1 MYDKIAFLF
10 PGQNS
15 QIIGMGQDLANE
27 FPEVREIF
35 RQLDQICEKPMS
47 KLCFEGPN
55 EELILTV
62 NQQPAIT
69 AVNLACLKVLN
80 IRGASAAVSA
90 GHSLGEFAALVS
102 AGVLTE
108 YDALRI
114 VKKRGELM
122 HRESL
127 SHPGVMAAV
136 MKLSIDKVSEIVD
149 KAKEKGLLAVAN
161 HNSEAQ
167 IVITGEAAPME
178 YAISLVQEEK
188 GKAVPLKVSGAWHC
202 DLMKGAVNEFREYM
216 EKITFLKPASDILFN
231 ATAGMECDPVKIKDI
246 MANQLTSPVRWYDII
261 LRMIEDKVDVMV
273 DVGPQKQMMGLVG
286 RILPKDSSIAAL
298 SVEDV
303 ESLNEFINLNGQ
315 SY

>member
-15 QIIGMGQDLANE
+15 QTIGMGQDLANE
-27 FPEVREIF
+27 YPEAREIF
-35 RQLDQICEKPMS
+35 RQLDEICEKPMS
-47 KLCFEGPN
+47 KLCFEGPG

-69 AVNLACLKVLN
+69 AVNLVCLKVLN
-80 IRGASAAVSA
+80 LKGIRAAVSA

-102 AGVLTE
+102 SGVLTE
-108 YDALRI
+108 YDAMRI

-127 SHPGVMAAV
+127 SHPGVMAAI
-136 MKLSIDKVSEIVD
+136 MKLTIDKVSEIVD
-149 KAKEKGLLAVAN
+149 RAKEKGLLAVAN

-167 IVITGEAAPME
+167 VVITGESEPME
-178 YAISLVQEEK
+178 YAISLVKEEK
-188 GKAVPLKVSGAWHC
+188 GKAIPLKVSGAWHC
-202 DLMKGAVNEFREYM
+202 DLMKGAVDEFREYM
-216 EKITFLKPASDILFN
+216 ENVTFSKPTSDILFN
-231 ATAGMECDPVKIKDI
+231 ATAGMEDDPEKIKDI

-261 LRMIEDKVDVMV
+261 LRMIEDRVDAMI
-273 DVGPQKQMMGLVG
+273 DVGPQKQMMGLAG
-286 RILPKDSSIAAL
+286 RTLPKDSNIAAL

-303 ESLNEFINLNGQ
+303 ASLNEFLKIKG
-315 SY
+315 

>member
-1 MYDKIAFLF
+1 MFDKIAFLF

-15 QIIGMGQDLANE
+15 QIIGMGKDLSDE

-35 RQLDQICEKPMS
+35 RQLDEVCEKPMS
-47 KLCFEGPN
+47 KLCFEGPS

-69 AVNLACLKVLN
+69 AVNLACLKVINLK
-80 IRGASAAVSA
+80 GVKASVSA
-90 GHSLGEFAALVS
+90 GHSLGEFPALVS

-108 YDALRI
+108 YDALKV

-127 SHPGVMAAV
+127 SNPGVMTAV
-136 MKLSIDKVSEIVD
+136 LKLSIDKVTEIVK
-149 KAKEKGLLAVAN
+149 KAQEKGLLAVAN

-167 IVITGEAAPME
+167 IVITGEPAPME
-178 YAISLVQEEK
+178 YAISLVKEQK
-188 GKAVPLKVSGAWHC
+188 GRAIPLKVSGAWHC
-202 DLMKGAVNEFREYM
+202 DLMKGAVDEFREYM
-216 EKITFLKPASDILFN
+216 EDISFSKPASTILFN
-231 ATAGMECDPVKIKDI
+231 ATAAMEDDPDKIKDI

-261 LRMIEDKVDVMV
+261 LRMIEDKVDAFV
-273 DVGPQKQMMGLVG
+273 DVGPQKQIMGLVG
-286 RILPKDSSIAAL
+286 RILPKDSNMAVC

-303 ESLNEFINLNGQ
+303 KSLNEFIKIAG
-315 SY
+315 

>member
-1 MYDKIAFLF
+1 MFDKIAFLF

-15 QIIGMGQDLANE
+15 QIIGMGKDLSDE

-35 RQLDQICEKPMS
+35 RQLDEVCEKPMS
-47 KLCFEGPN
+47 KLCFEGPS

-69 AVNLACLKVLN
+69 AVNLACLKVIKLK
-80 IRGASAAVSA
+80 GVKASVSA
-90 GHSLGEFAALVS
+90 GHSLGEFPALVS

-108 YDALRI
+108 YDALKV

-127 SHPGVMAAV
+127 SNPGVMTAV
-136 MKLSIDKVSEIVD
+136 LKLSIDKVTEIVK
-149 KAKEKGLLAVAN
+149 KAQEKGLLAVAN

-167 IVITGEAAPME
+167 IVITGEPAPME
-178 YAISLVQEEK
+178 YAISLVKEQK
-188 GKAVPLKVSGAWHC
+188 GRAIPLKVSGAWHC
-202 DLMKGAVNEFREYM
+202 DLMKGAVDEFREYM
-216 EKITFLKPASDILFN
+216 EGIPFSKPASTILFN
-231 ATAGMECDPVKIKDI
+231 AMAAMEDDPGKIKDI

-261 LRMIEDKVDVMV
+261 MRMIEDKVDAFV

-286 RILPKDSSIAAL
+286 RILPKDSNMTVC

-303 ESLNEFINLNGQ
+303 KSLNEFIKITE
-315 SY
+315 

>member
-35 RQLDQICEKPMS
+35 RQLDEICERPVS

-55 EELILTV
+55 EELTLTV

-80 IRGASAAVSA
+80 LKGGKASVSA

-136 MKLSIDKVSEIVD
+136 MKLSLDKVSEIVD
-149 KAKEKGLLAVAN
+149 RAKEKGLLAVAN

-167 IVITGEAAPME
+167 IVITGESAPME

-188 GKAVPLKVSGAWHC
+188 GRAVPLKVSGAWHC
-202 DLMKGAVNEFREYM
+202 DLMKGAVNEFRDYM
-216 EKITFLKPASDILFN
+216 EKITFSKPSSDILFN
-231 ATAGMECDPVKIKDI
+231 ATAGMECDPEKIKDI

-261 LRMIEDKVDVMV
+261 LRMIEDKVDAMV

-286 RILPKDSSIAAL
+286 RILPGDSSIEAL

-303 ESLNEFINLNGQ
+303 ESLNEFIKLNG
-315 SY
+315 

>member
-1 MYDKIAFLF
+1 MYKKIAFLF

-15 QIIGMGQDLANE
+15 QIIGMGKDLFDE
-27 FPEVREIF
+27 FTEAREIF
-35 RQLDQICEKPMS
+35 RQLDDICEKPMS
-47 KLCFEGPN
+47 KLCFEGPT

-69 AVNLACLKVLN
+69 AVNLACLKVMN
-80 IRGASAAVSA
+80 MKGIKAAVSA

-127 SHPGVMAAV
+127 THPGVMAAV
-136 MKLSIDKVSEIVD
+136 MKLPIEKVSKIVE
-149 KAKEKGLLAVAN
+149 KAKAKGVLAVAN
-161 HNSEAQ
+161 HNSAEQ

-178 YAISLVQEEK
+178 YALSLVKEEK

-202 DLMKGAVNEFREYM
+202 ALMKGAVDEFREYM
-216 EKITFLKPASDILFN
+216 EGFTFKRPSTTILFN
-231 ATAGMECDPVKIKDI
+231 ASANMENEPEKIKDI

-261 LRMIEDKVDVMV
+261 LRMIEEKVDAMV
-273 DVGPQKQMMGLVG
+273 DVGPQKQMMGLAA
-286 RILPKDSSIAAL
+286 RIVPEGSNIKLS
-298 SVEDV
+298 SVEGV
-303 ESLNEFINLNGQ
+303 QSLNEFIRMNV
-315 SY
+315 

>member
-1 MYDKIAFLF
+1 MYEKIAFLF

-15 QIIGMGQDLANE
+15 QIIGMGQDLADE
-27 FPEVREIF
+27 FPEAREIF
-35 RQLDQICEKPMS
+35 RQLDEICEKPMS

-55 EELILTV
+55 EELVLTV

-80 IRGASAAVSA
+80 LKGIKASVSA

-136 MKLSIDKVSEIVD
+136 MKLSIEKVSEIVD
-149 KAKEKGLLAVAN
+149 KVKEKGLLAVAN

-167 IVITGEAAPME
+167 IVITGESVPME
-178 YAISLVQEEK
+178 YAMALVKEEN
-188 GKAVPLKVSGAWHC
+188 GRAIPLNVSGAWHC
-202 DLMKGAVNEFREYM
+202 DLMKGAVDEFREYM
-216 EKITFLKPASDILFN
+216 ENITFLTPSSSILFN
-231 ATAGMECDPVKIKDI
+231 ATAGMENDPEKIKDI

-261 LRMIEDKVDVMV
+261 LRMIEENVNAMV
-273 DVGPQKQMMGLVG
+273 DVGPQRQMMGLAG
-286 RILPKDSSIAAL
+286 RILPKDSNIVVS

-303 ESLNEFINLNGQ
+303 GSLNDFISKNA
-315 SY
+315 

>member
-27 FPEVREIF
+27 FPEAREIF
-35 RQLDQICEKPMS
+35 RQLDEICEKPMS

-80 IRGASAAVSA
+80 IKGVKASVSA
-90 GHSLGEFAALVS
+90 GHSLGEFPALVS

-108 YDALRI
+108 YDALKI

-127 SHPGVMAAV
+127 SHPGVMTAV
-136 MKLSIDKVSEIVD
+136 LKLSIDKVTEIVE

-167 IVITGEAAPME
+167 IVITGESAPMD
-178 YAISLVQEEK
+178 YAISLVKDEQ
-188 GKAVPLKVSGAWHC
+188 GRAIPLKVSGAWHC

-216 EKITFLKPASDILFN
+216 EKFTFSKPASSILFN
-231 ATAGMECDPVKIKDI
+231 ATADMENDPEKIKDI

-261 LRMIEDKVDVMV
+261 LRMIEDKVDAMV

-286 RILPKDSSIAAL
+286 RIIPKESNIATC

-303 ESLNEFINLNGQ
+303 GTLDEFIKMNA
-315 SY
+315 

>member
-27 FPEVREIF
+27 FPEAREIF
-35 RQLDQICEKPMS
+35 SQLDEICEKSMS

-80 IRGASAAVSA
+80 LKGVKASVSA
-90 GHSLGEFAALVS
+90 GHSLGEFPALVS

-127 SHPGVMAAV
+127 SHPGVMTAV
-136 MKLSIDKVSEIVD
+136 MKLSIDQVTGIVN
-149 KAKEKGLLAVAN
+149 KASEKGLLAVAN

-167 IVITGEAAPME
+167 IVITGESAPME
-178 YAISLVQEEK
+178 YAISLVKEEK
-188 GKAVPLKVSGAWHC
+188 GKAIPLKVSGAWHC
-202 DLMKGAVNEFREYM
+202 DLMKGAVDEFREYM
-216 EKITFLKPASDILFN
+216 EDITFSKPTSDILFN
-231 ATAGMECDPVKIKDI
+231 ATAGMESDAEKIKDI
-246 MANQLTSPVRWYDII
+246 MANQLTNPVRWYDII
-261 LRMIEDKVDVMV
+261 LRMIEDRVDAMV

-286 RILPKDSSIAAL
+286 RILPKDSNIATS

-303 ESLNEFINLNGQ
+303 ESLNEFLKA
-315 SY
+315 SE

>member
-1 MYDKIAFLF
+1 MYDNIAFLF

-15 QIIGMGQDLANE
+15 QVIGMGQDLANE
-27 FPEVREIF
+27 FPEAREIF
-35 RQLDQICEKPMS
+35 RQLDEICEKPMS
-47 KLCFEGPN
+47 KLCFEGPG

-80 IRGASAAVSA
+80 LKGVKASVSA
-90 GHSLGEFAALVS
+90 GHSLGEFPALVS
-102 AGVLTE
+102 SGVLSE
-108 YDALRI
+108 YDALKI

-136 MKLSIDKVSEIVD
+136 MKLSIDKVTEIVE
-149 KAKEKGLLAVAN
+149 KAKSKGLLAVAN

-167 IVITGEAAPME
+167 IVITGESAPMD
-178 YAISLVQEEK
+178 YALTLVKEEK
-188 GKAVPLKVSGAWHC
+188 GKAIPLKVSGAWHC

-216 EKITFLKPASDILFN
+216 EGFTFNSPISTILFN
-231 ATAGMECDPVKIKDI
+231 ATAATENDPEKIKDI

-261 LRMIEDKVDVMV
+261 CRMIEDRVDTMV

-286 RILPKDSSIAAL
+286 RILPKDSNIATS

-303 ESLNEFINLNGQ
+303 ETLNEFLRAND
-315 SY
+315 

>member
-15 QIIGMGQDLANE
+15 QIIGMGKDLAKE
-27 FPEVREIF
+27 FPEAREIF
-35 RQLDQICEKPMS
+35 RLLDEICEKPMS
-47 KLCFEGPN
+47 KLCFEGPG

-80 IRGASAAVSA
+80 LKGVKASVSA
-90 GHSLGEFAALVS
+90 GHSLGEFPALVS

-127 SHPGVMAAV
+127 SHPGVMTAV
-136 MKLSIDKVSEIVD
+136 MKLSIDKVTEIVE

-167 IVITGEAAPME
+167 IVITGESAPME
-178 YAISLVQEEK
+178 YAISLVKEEK
-188 GKAVPLKVSGAWHC
+188 GKAIPLKVSGAWHC
-202 DLMKGAVNEFREYM
+202 DLMKGAVDEFREYM
-216 EKITFLKPASDILFN
+216 EDITFSEPTSDILFN
-231 ATAGMECDPVKIKDI
+231 ATADMESDSEKIKDI

-261 LRMIEDKVDVMV
+261 LRMIQDRVDAMV
-273 DVGPQKQMMGLVG
+273 DVGPQKQMMGLAG
-286 RILPKDSSIAAL
+286 RIIPKESNIATL

-303 ESLNEFINLNGQ
+303 GTLNEFIKMNV
-315 SY
+315 

>member
-1 MYDKIAFLF
+1 MYNKIAFLF

-15 QIIGMGQDLANE
+15 QTIGMGQDLKDE
-27 FPEVREIF
+27 FPEAREIF
-35 RQLDQICEKPMS
+35 RQLDDICEKPMS
-47 KLCFEGPN
+47 KLCFEGPG

-80 IRGASAAVSA
+80 LKGIKAALSA

-127 SHPGVMAAV
+127 SNPGVMAAV
-136 MKLSIDKVSEIVD
+136 MKLSIEKVTEIVE

-167 IVITGEAAPME
+167 VVITGESAPME
-178 YAISLVQEEK
+178 YAISLVKEEK
-188 GKAVPLKVSGAWHC
+188 GKAIPLKVSGAWHC
-202 DLMKGAVNEFREYM
+202 DLMKGAVDEFREYM
-216 EKITFLKPASDILFN
+216 ENVTFTKPVSSILFN
-231 ATAGMECDPVKIKDI
+231 ATADMENDPEKIKDI

-261 LRMIEDKVDVMV
+261 IRMIEDKVDALI

-286 RILPKDSSIAAL
+286 RILPKDSNIASL

-303 ESLNEFINLNGQ
+303 ESLNEFLKIKD
-315 SY
+315 

>member
-1 MYDKIAFLF
+1 MYNKIAFLF

-15 QIIGMGQDLANE
+15 QIIGMGKDLADE
-27 FPEVREIF
+27 YPEVRELF
-35 RQLDQICEKPMS
+35 RTLDDICEKPMS

-69 AVNLACLKVLN
+69 AVNLASLKVMN
-80 IRGASAAVSA
+80 MKGIKAAISA

-127 SHPGVMAAV
+127 LHPGVMAAV
-136 MKLSIDKVSEIVD
+136 MKLSIEKVSEIVE
-149 KAKEKGLLAVAN
+149 KAKEKGVLAVAN
-161 HNSEAQ
+161 HNSAEQ
-167 IVITGEAAPME
+167 IVITGESAPME
-178 YAISLVQEEK
+178 YAIFLVKEEK

-202 DLMKGAVNEFREYM
+202 DLMKGAVQEFRAFM
-216 EKITFLKPASDILFN
+216 EGISFQRPSSTVLFN
-231 ATAGMECDPVKIKDI
+231 ATASVENDPEKIKDI

-261 LRMIEDKVDVMV
+261 LRMVEEKVDAMV
-273 DVGPQKQMMGLVG
+273 DVGPQKQMMGLAG
-286 RILPKDSSIAAL
+286 RILPEGSNIAL
-298 SVEDV
+298 KSVEGV
-303 ESLNEFINLNGQ
+303 QSLNEFISTNG
-315 SY
+315 

>member
-1 MYDKIAFLF
+1 MYNKIAFLF

-15 QIIGMGQDLANE
+15 QIIGMGRDLANE
-27 FPEVREIF
+27 YPEAKEIF
-35 RQLDQICEKPMS
+35 SQLDEICEKPMS

-80 IRGASAAVSA
+80 LKGVRASVSA

-108 YDALRI
+108 YDSLRI

-136 MKLSIDKVSEIVD
+136 MKLSIEKVAGIVD

-167 IVITGEAAPME
+167 VVITGESAPME

-188 GKAVPLKVSGAWHC
+188 GKAMPLKVSGAWHC
-202 DLMKGAVNEFREYM
+202 DLMKGAVNEFRDYM
-216 EKITFLKPASDILFN
+216 ENVTFLKPTSDILFN
-231 ATAGMECDPVKIKDI
+231 ATAGMESDPEKIKDI

-261 LRMIEDKVDVMV
+261 LRMIEDKVDAMV
-273 DVGPQKQMMGLVG
+273 DTGPQKQMMGLVG
-286 RILPKDSSIAAL
+286 RIIPKESNIATF
-298 SVEDV
+298 SVENV
-303 ESLNEFINLNGQ
+303 GSLDEFIKMNG
-315 SY
+315 

>member
-1 MYDKIAFLF
+1 MYAKIAFLF

-27 FPEVREIF
+27 FPEAREIF
-35 RQLDQICEKPMS
+35 RQLDDICEKPMS
-47 KLCFEGPN
+47 KLCFEGPS

-69 AVNLACLKVLN
+69 AVNLVCLKVLN
-80 IRGASAAVSA
+80 LKGIKASVSA

-102 AGVLTE
+102 AGVITE

-127 SHPGVMAAV
+127 SHPGVMTAV
-136 MKLSIDKVSEIVD
+136 MNLSIDRVTDLVK
-149 KAKEKGLLAVAN
+149 KAAEKGLLAVAN

-167 IVITGEAAPME
+167 IVITGESAPME
-178 YAISLVQEEK
+178 YAISLVKEEK
-188 GKAVPLKVSGAWHC
+188 GKAIPLKVSGAWHC
-202 DLMKGAVNEFREYM
+202 DLMKGAVDEFREFM
-216 EKITFLKPASDILFN
+216 ENISFSKPASDILFN
-231 ATAGMECDPVKIKDI
+231 ATAEMENDTEKIKDI
-246 MANQLTSPVRWYDII
+246 IANQLTSPVRWYDII
-261 LRMIEDKVDVMV
+261 VRMINDKVDAMV

-286 RILPKDSSIAAL
+286 RILPEGSNIAKL
-298 SVEDV
+298 SVENVD
-303 ESLNEFINLNGQ
+303 SLNEFVRVNG
-315 SY
+315 

>member
-1 MYDKIAFLF
+1 MYNKIAFLF

-15 QIIGMGQDLANE
+15 QIIGMGKDLTDE
-27 FPEVREIF
+27 FPEVRELF
-35 RQLDQICEKPMS
+35 RQLDDICEKPMS

-80 IRGASAAVSA
+80 MKGVRAFVSA

-108 YDALRI
+108 YDALKI

-127 SHPGVMAAV
+127 LHPGVMAAV
-136 MKLSIDKVSEIVD
+136 MKLPIEKVSEIVE
-149 KAKEKGLLAVAN
+149 KAKEKGRLAVAN
-161 HNSEAQ
+161 HNSAEQ
-167 IVITGEAAPME
+167 IVITGEATPME
-178 YAISLVQEEK
+178 YALALVKEEK

-202 DLMKGAVNEFREYM
+202 DLMKGAVQEFRAFM
-216 EKITFLKPASDILFN
+216 EGVSFKRPSTTVLFN
-231 ATAGMECDPVKIKDI
+231 ATANVENDPEKIMDI

-261 LRMIEDKVDVMV
+261 LRMIEEKVDAII
-273 DVGPQKQMMGLVG
+273 DVGPQKQMMGLAG
-286 RILPKDSSIAAL
+286 RIVPEGSNIALL
-298 SVEDV
+298 SVEGV
-303 ESLNEFINLNGQ
+303 QSLNEFMSMKG
-315 SY
+315 